1 MIIAVRQKISAI
13 VVEGPDARRYLH
25 SQLSNDIE
33 SLPEGGSRQSLLLE
47 PTGKVVALVR
57 VVRESDETFLVLADP
72 ATEALLDL
80 IEARLRRFLI
90 RTKASIGRRDLDLV
104 RLRSTDGGSMDLDD
118 PRAHRVWWED
128 GAAVDFLGATI
139 PESLGAVKV
148 VDDATLDIE
157 RVRSMWP
164 ANGSEVIAGET
175 VPASL
180 GVVSVAVSFTKGCYP
195 GQELVERMDSRG
207 ATAPRTLRS
216 IVANGRSVGDPVMV
230 DGVDVGRITSV
241 AGDRALAFV
250 DRAIDDTFI

>member
-1 MIIAVRQKISAI
+1 MIIAVCQKVAAI

-33 SLPEGGSRQSLLLE
+33 SLSENGSRQSLLLE

-72 ATEALLDL
+72 ATEGVLDL
-80 IEARLRRFLI
+80 VEARLRRFLI
-90 RTKASIGRRDLDLV
+90 RTKASIGRRQLDLV
-104 RLRSTDGGSMDLDD
+104 RLRSTEGSPMDLDD

-128 GAAVDFLGATI
+128 GAAVDLLGATI
-139 PESLGAVKV
+139 PESLGAVMV
-148 VDDATLDIE
+148 VDDSDLEIE

-216 IVANGRSVGDPVMV
+216 IVANGRSVGDSVVV

-250 DRAIDDTFI
+250 DRATDDASI